1 MLLKWLFLL
10 ILAWYIYRA
19 VGNLINAL
27 LGKRKPPQR
36 IRRPESRVPEERAAN
51 TSDDHSDRI
60 EQRDVEDARW
70 KDV

>member
-19 VGNLINAL
+19 AGNLINAL

-36 IRRPESRVPEERAAN
+36 IRRPESPAPGDRTAN
-51 TSDDHSDRI
+51 TSDNHSDRI
-60 EQRDVEDARW
+60 EQTDIEDAHW
-70 KDV
+70 KDI